1 MLEIVN
7 KTPFSAEGVILQDKM
22 GEKHWIVAVKA
33 THNILDDG
41 TTEIAEEQ
49 KPVTIAPVYLD
60 EPGSSSLI
68 YDTDLVLSKKTTDVI
83 LNGSAHSPPGKTKR
97 SVKVNLKVSNINK
110 TLLVKGTRRWFGF
123 LFIAVKGL
131 TKSFSIMP
139 ITYENTY
146 GGTDPDN
153 EKKLHRK
160 NPIGSGYFTWPWK
173 LKGQNV
179 PNIYSGSFISRL
191 IGNESVGFGTIAS
204 NWHPRVKLGGTYDEK
219 WEKTKKPFLA
229 DDFKEEF
236 FQCAPKDQQTK
247 TFLIGGEL
255 VELMNLTPERK
266 LSFKVPLLDLNFST
280 VFDDKNENSN
290 PKLHTVII
298 EPDEKT
304 VSTVWH
310 ISVPCENRDEILRK
324 TIIKL
329 SEDL

>member
-7 KTPFSAEGVILQDKM
+7 KTPFSAEGAIVQDKN
-22 GEKHWIVAVKA
+22 GEKNWIVAVKA

-49 KPVTIAPVYLD
+49 KPVTTAPVYSG
-60 EPGSSSLI
+60 EPGTSSLL
-68 YDTDLVLSKKTTDVI
+68 YDTDLVLSKKTTDII
-83 LNGSAHSPPGKTKR
+83 LNGSAHVPKGKIKSR
-97 SVKVNLKVSNINK
+97 VKVKLKVANINK

-123 LFIAVKGL
+123 LFVVFKGFI
-131 TKSFSIMP
+131 KPFSKMP

-153 EKKLHRK
+153 EKKLHKK
-160 NPIGSGYFTWPWK
+160 NPVGTGYFTWPWK

-179 PNIYSGSFISRL
+179 PNIYSGNILTRLLGNRSF
-191 IGNESVGFGTIAS
+191 GFGPIAS
-204 NWHPRVKLGGTYDEK
+204 NWHPRNKLGGTYDEK
-219 WEKTKKPFLA
+219 WEKTKKPLLA

-247 TFLIGGEL
+247 TFLVGGEL
-255 VELMNLTPERK
+255 VELTNLTPEGK
-266 LSFKVPLLDLNFST
+266 LSFEIPKVELDFKTS
-280 VFDDKNENSN
+280 FFGEDEESH

-298 EPDEKT
+298 EPDDRT

-310 ISVPCENRDEILRK
+310 ISVHCQNRDELLSK
-324 TIIKL
+324 TEIKL
-329 SEDL
+329 SDSL

>member
-7 KTPFSAEGVILQDKM
+7 KTPFSAEGVILQDKN

-49 KPVTIAPVYLD
+49 KPVTTAPVYLD

-83 LNGSAHSPPGKTKR
+83 LNVSAHAPLGKTKR
-97 SVKVNLKVSNINK
+97 SVKVNLKVAGINK
-110 TLLVKGTRRWFGF
+110 SLLVKGSRRWFGF
-123 LFIAVKGL
+123 LFITVKGFM
-131 TKSFSIMP
+131 KSFSTMP
-139 ITYENTY
+139 IIYENTY

-153 EKKLHRK
+153 EKKLHKK
-160 NPIGSGYFTWPWK
+160 NPVGSGYFTWPWK

-191 IGNESVGFGTIAS
+191 IGNESVGFGPIAP
-204 NWHPRVKLGGTYDEK
+204 NWHPRTKFGGTYDEK
-219 WEKTKKPFLA
+219 WEKTKKPLLA

-247 TFLIGGEL
+247 SYLTGGEQVQL
-255 VELMNLTPERK
+255 TNLSPDGK
-266 LSFKVPLLDLNFST
+266 LSFEIPKIDLHIITSFFGEDEEST
-280 VFDDKNENSN
+280 
-290 PKLHTVII
+290 PKLNTVII
-298 EPDEKT
+298 EPDEKA

-310 ISVPCENRDEILRK
+310 ISVHCQNRDEILSK
-324 TIIKL
+324 TEIKL
-329 SEDL
+329 RDL